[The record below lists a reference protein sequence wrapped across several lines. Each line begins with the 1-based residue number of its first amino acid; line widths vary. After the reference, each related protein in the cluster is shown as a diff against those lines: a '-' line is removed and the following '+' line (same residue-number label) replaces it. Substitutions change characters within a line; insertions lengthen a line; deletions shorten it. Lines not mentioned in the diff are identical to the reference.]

1 MDEIPPRFDR
11 FCHFLARN
19 GFTCQWV
26 VDDQPSFLHIER
38 FVRGHKAVLVQ
49 RYANSDGFT
58 YYLESDTVT
67 IPQSEDEILK
77 WMDAP
82 SKLPIV
88 L

>member
-1 MDEIPPRFDR
+1 M
-11 FCHFLARN
+11 
-19 GFTCQWV
+19 
-26 VDDQPSFLHIER
+26 
-38 FVRGHKAVLVQ
+38 RGHKAVLVQ

-67 IPQSEDEILK
+67 IPQSEAEILE

-82 SKLPIV
+82 PKLPIV